1 MHNWLSL
8 SLSLSLADSQML
20 CGYCAGL
27 FGNRIQEWRRMRRY
41 FGGIL
46 NLLLGFPFIVMH
58 AHVALLLRSMGSVH
72 GFGIVSR
79 MVYLALSPPSSGF
92 WSERSC
98 CWRGEEERR
107 DSWDSCKRLET
118 LCDDCGL
125 QELGG
130 KFRPYAEI
138 TGVCP
143 RCKQQIEWRRK
154 YCSLTHYCY
163 CWFFFLGF
171 SELVLLIWVWE
182 GRGVSLS
189 CDLLRWGL
197 LSLSCWFA

>member
-1 MHNWLSL
+1 
-8 SLSLSLADSQML
+8 
-20 CGYCAGL
+20 
-27 FGNRIQEWRRMRRY
+27 
-41 FGGIL
+41 
-46 NLLLGFPFIVMH
+46 
-58 AHVALLLRSMGSVH
+58 
-72 GFGIVSR
+72 
-79 MVYLALSPPSSGF
+79 
-92 WSERSC
+92 
-98 CWRGEEERR
+98 
-107 DSWDSCKRLET
+107 
-118 LCDDCGL
+118 L